1 MNTYDFRLKYR
12 PKRFNEVIGNK
23 LTIRV
28 LKNIVITGR
37 IPSAALFHG
46 PPGTGK
52 STLSYVFPKA
62 LSCLNFEDDVCDECE
77 NCLAMDKYFPKG
89 AWWLVDIHDCTRINV
104 THLDD
109 LIRRHFNVFPQTRI
123 GKNIHVF
130 DEFQRA
136 QPQFQEK
143 FLTELETNPD
153 LLLIFSLIDIS
164 RVEEAF
170 QQRVTALKTTRPEL
184 DELVSWL
191 HDICSLEN
199 ISVTDTEALRHL
211 AITANLLPRECLRLL
226 QTISY
231 MSNSLTLSL
240 VQEVFQDDP
249 STFDELPET
258 VVLDE

>member
-1 MNTYDFRLKYR
+1 MNTSDFRLKYR
-12 PKRFNEVIGNK
+12 PKRFAEIIGNK
-23 LTIRV
+23 LAIRV
-28 LKNIVITGR
+28 LKNIILTGR
-37 IPSAALFHG
+37 IPCALLFHG

-52 STLSYVFPKA
+52 SSLTYVLAKA
-62 LSCLNFEDDVCDECE
+62 LNCLHFDDDVCDECE

-89 AWWLVDIHDCTRINV
+89 AWWLVNTHDCTRINV
-104 THLDD
+104 TYLDD
-109 LIRRHFNVFPQTRI
+109 LIRRYFNVFPQTRI

-170 QQRVTALKTTRPEL
+170 QQRVTVLKTTRPEP
-184 DELVSWL
+184 DELISWL
-191 HDICSLEN
+191 HRICSCEK
-199 ISVTDTEALRHL
+199 IVVKQTEALRHL
-211 AITANLLPRECLRLL
+211 AISANLLPRECLRLL

-231 MSNSLTLSL
+231 VSNSLTLDL
-240 VQEVFQDDP
+240 VQEVSEDDQ
-249 STFDELPET
+249 SILDELPEP
-258 VVLDE
+258 VVSDE